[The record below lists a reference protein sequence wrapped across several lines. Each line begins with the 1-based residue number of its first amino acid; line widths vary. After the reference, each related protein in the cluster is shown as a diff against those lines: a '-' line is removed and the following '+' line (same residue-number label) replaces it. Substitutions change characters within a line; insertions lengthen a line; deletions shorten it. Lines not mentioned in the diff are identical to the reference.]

1 MYKLQKKLIAGQEIE
16 LELYYNIENDSFD
29 HEFGTKKYDDHAVLE
44 DVTYDHA
51 NYSLYQ
57 QAIIDKWIQVKWHIL
72 EEDIEIEPD
81 DNFPDPDEQYQ
92 DMRDRE
98 MRDLDRYE
106 P

>member
-1 MYKLQKKLIAGQEIE
+1 MYKLQKEIIAGIDVE
-16 LELYYNIENDSFD
+16 LELHYAIENDSFD
-29 HEFGTKKYDDHAVLE
+29 HAFGTKKLEDYALLE
-44 DVTYDHA
+44 DVKYDNA
-51 NYSLYQ
+51 NFSFGE
-57 QAIIDKWIQVKWHIL
+57 QALLDKWIEDNWAEL
-72 EEDIEIEPD
+72 EEGIEIEPD

>member
-1 MYKLQKKLIAGQEIE
+1 MYKLQKEIIAGVEVE
-16 LELYYNIENDSFD
+16 LELHYTIENDSFS
-29 HEFGTKKYDDHAVLE
+29 HEFGIKKYDDYAALE
-44 DVTYDHA
+44 DVKYDRA
-51 NYSLYQ
+51 NFTPYRQ
-57 QAIIDKWIQVKWHIL
+57 EVIDRWIEAHWIDL
-72 EEDIEIEPD
+72 EEGIEIEPD

>member
-1 MYKLQKKLIAGQEIE
+1 MYKLQKELIAGEQVE
-16 LELYYNIENDSFD
+16 LELHYTIENDSFD

-44 DVTYDHA
+44 DVKYDHA
-51 NYSLYQ
+51 NYSFYQ
-57 QAIIDKWIQVKWHIL
+57 QAIIDKWIQDNWHTL
-72 EEDIEIEPD
+72 ESGIDIEED
-81 DNFPDPDEQYQ
+81 DNFPDPDERYQ

>member
-1 MYKLQKKLIAGQEIE
+1 MTKDVTVIIEGVEVKLTLH
-16 LELYYNIENDSFD
+16 YTIENDSFS

-44 DVTYDHA
+44 EVKYDNA
-51 NYSLYQ
+51 NHGFYQ
-57 QAIIDKWIQVKWHIL
+57 QAIIDKWIQNNWDEL
-72 EEDIEIEPD
+72 ESGIEIEED

-92 DMRDRE
+92 QMRDRE

>member
-1 MYKLQKKLIAGQEIE
+1 MNKLQQELIAGVEVE
-16 LELYYNIENDSFD
+16 LELHYTIENDSFD

-44 DVTYDHA
+44 DVK
-51 NYSLYQ
+51 YSYGEQSVL
-57 QAIIDKWIQVKWHIL
+57 DKWIEDNWYEL
-72 EEDIEIEPD
+72 EEGIEIEPD

-92 DMRDRE
+92 EMRERE